1 MTKKIFIVLFA
12 FAFIAIFQMDSY
24 AAEYVGPDT
33 SPDGLELRNFSVNR
47 PQSPKVGNT
56 VTVTYSL
63 KNVTN
68 HAIQLDSRYGI
79 LVGAR
84 WNSTTDANNRDFGY
98 SHKGEIL
105 NPQQQVKIK
114 VSRRLDA
121 AGTWRFW
128 PAYMVNG
135 KWGPFRWH
143 EIVFEVV
150 AAGSPPAPPTR
161 PPAQGR

>member
-1 MTKKIFIVLFA
+1 MTKKIFVLLFSIA
-12 FAFIAIFQMDSY
+12 FVAIFQMDSY
-24 AAEYVGPDT
+24 AAEFPGPDT
-33 SPDGLELRNFSVNR
+33 SSDGLELRNFSVKR
-47 PQSPKVGNT
+47 PQVPKVGDT

-68 HAIQLDSRYGI
+68 HSIQLDPRYGMF
-79 LVGAR
+79 VGAR

-98 SHKGEIL
+98 LHKGETL
-105 NPQQQVKIK
+105 SPNQQLSVKASK
-114 VSRRLDA
+114 KLDA

-143 EIVFEVV
+143 EIVFDVV
-150 AAGSPPAPPTR
+150 AGSTTSPPKPQT
-161 PPAQGR
+161 GR

>member
-1 MTKKIFIVLFA
+1 MTKKIFIVLFSIA
-12 FAFIAIFQMDSY
+12 FVAIFQMDSY
-24 AAEYVGPDT
+24 AAEFPGPDT
-33 SPDGLELRNFSVNR
+33 SSDGLELRNFSVKR
-47 PQSPKVGNT
+47 PQSPKVGDT

-68 HAIQLDSRYGI
+68 HSIQLDPRYGI
-79 LVGAR
+79 FVGAR

-98 SHKGEIL
+98 LHKGETL
-105 NPQQQVKIK
+105 SPNQQVSLKASK
-114 VSRRLDA
+114 KLNA

-143 EIVFEVV
+143 EIVVEVV
-150 AAGSPPAPPTR
+150 AAGTSGGPPTK
-161 PPAQGR
+161 PPTTGR